1 MSSQKRKS
9 ENVQA
14 EEPELVKKVKGDEEE
29 DSDIDA
35 DDLNEDEEDILED
48 DGE

>member
-9 ENVQA
+9 ENVQG
-14 EEPELVKKVKGDEEE
+14 EEPELVKKVKQDEEE

-35 DDLNEDEEDILED
+35 GDLNEDEEDILED